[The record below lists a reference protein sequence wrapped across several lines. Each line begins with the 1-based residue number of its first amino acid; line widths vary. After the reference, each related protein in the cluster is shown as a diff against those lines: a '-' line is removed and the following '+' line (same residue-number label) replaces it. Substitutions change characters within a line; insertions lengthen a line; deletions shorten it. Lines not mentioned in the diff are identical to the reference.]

1 MNRML
6 RALVT
11 GPADTGR
18 QAALAGWGLCWLRV
32 ATGLLMLLAH
42 GWPKLVSFGTLS
54 SRFADPLGVG
64 PTASLAL
71 AVFAEVFCAALL
83 VVGLATRLAAVP
95 LLITMLVAA
104 FIVHADDPWSRQE
117 FALLYA
123 VPFVALM
130 IGGAG
135 RLSLDGR
142 IGRPV
147 RRR

>member
-1 MNRML
+1 MHRSL
-6 RALVT
+6 RNVIA
-11 GPADTGR
+11 GPADAGR

-42 GWPKLVSFGTLS
+42 GWPKLTSFGTLS

-64 PTASLAL
+64 PAMSLSL
-71 AVFAEVFCAALL
+71 TVFAEVFCAALL

-104 FIVHADDPWSRQE
+104 FVVHADDPWSKQE

-123 VPFVALM
+123 APFVALL

-142 IGRPV
+142 IGRSA